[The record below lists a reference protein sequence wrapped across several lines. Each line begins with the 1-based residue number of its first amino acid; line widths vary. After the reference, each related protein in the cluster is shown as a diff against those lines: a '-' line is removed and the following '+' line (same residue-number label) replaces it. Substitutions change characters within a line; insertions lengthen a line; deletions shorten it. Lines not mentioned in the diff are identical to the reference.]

1 MNEHLKKQV
10 INTELAFAET
20 MANRDFKGFVSFLSD
35 EAVFFSSD
43 KTLRGKNAVAD
54 AWKNYFATPEAPFC
68 WKPERVEVL
77 DSGTLALS
85 TGPVHDPKGKLIGT
99 FTSIWRLEEND
110 HWRIIFD
117 IGNPVCEG

>member
-1 MNEHLKKQV
+1 MNEQLKKQV
-10 INTELAFAET
+10 IATEQTFAET
-20 MANRDFKGFVSFLSD
+20 MAKRDFEGFVSFLAD

-43 KTLRGKNAVAD
+43 KALRGKNAVAE
-54 AWKNYFATPEAPFC
+54 AWKSYFEAPEAPFS

-85 TGPVHDPKGKLIGT
+85 TGPVHDSKGKRIGT
-99 FTSIWRLEEND
+99 FTSIWRLEENN

-117 IGNPVCEG
+117 IGNQVCE